1 MAKTPANQLSLKLM
15 RARGYYAETVERYN
29 AFTKRKNDF
38 AGFIDILCLGDGEIV
53 GVQTTSRGH
62 ISTRLKKI
70 REHENLPMVLDSGM
84 RVVVQ
89 GWAKNK
95 SNHWEVKEVEVKFV
109 PDDTEKCAEL
119 IESLDTDEEID
130 VE

>member
-62 ISTRLKKI
+62 ISDRLKKI

-89 GWAKNK
+89 GWQKNK
-95 SNHWEVKEVEVKFV
+95 SNRWEVKEVEVKFV
-109 PDDTEKCAEL
+109 EDAEL
-119 IESLDTDEEID
+119 SELLDIDEEID

>member
-1 MAKTPANQLSLKLM
+1 M

-53 GVQTTSRGH
+53 GVQTTSRDH

-70 REHENLPMVLDSGM
+70 REHENLLAVLDSGM

-89 GWAKNK
+89 GWQKNK
-95 SNHWEVKEVEVKFV
+95 SNRWEVKEVEVKFV
-109 PDDTEKCAEL
+109 TPEENAEL
-119 IESLDTDEEID
+119 DETA
-130 VE
+130 

>member
-1 MAKTPANQLSLKLM
+1 M

-84 RVVVQ
+84 RVIVQ
-89 GWAKNK
+89 GWQK
-95 SNHWEVKEVEVKFV
+95 SKANRWEVKEVEVKFME
-109 PDDTEKCAEL
+109 DAEL
-119 IESLDTDEEID
+119 SELLDMDEEID

>member
-38 AGFIDILCLGDGEIV
+38 AGFIDILCLGNGEIV

-89 GWAKNK
+89 GWQKNK
-95 SNHWEVKEVEVKFV
+95 SNRWEVKEVEVKFME
-109 PDDTEKCAEL
+109 DAEL

>member
-38 AGFIDILCLGDGEIV
+38 AGFIDIQYIGDSEIV
-53 GVQTTSRGH
+53 DVQTTSRDH

-70 REHENLPMVLDSGM
+70 REHENLLAVLDSGM

-89 GWAKNK
+89 GWQKNK
-95 SNHWEVKEVEVKFV
+95 SNRWEVKEVEVKFV
-109 PDDTEKCAEL
+109 TPEENAEL
-119 IESLDTDEEID
+119 DETA
-130 VE
+130 